1 MAAVGATV
9 VAFAELSLFIAGG
22 AAPWR
27 SRLGMDSLVNPA
39 GWSDQ
44 GALRRFIHVPSRC
57 VPTCDGDPWRW
68 PGAFSCASNRQHR
81 AMNGSSEPLK
91 SQASRKAELER
102 LRRELLRRIVQ
113 NEAQR
118 RAAALSAG
126 RK

>member
-1 MAAVGATV
+1 
-9 VAFAELSLFIAGG
+9 
-22 AAPWR
+22 
-27 SRLGMDSLVNPA
+27 
-39 GWSDQ
+39 
-44 GALRRFIHVPSRC
+44 
-57 VPTCDGDPWRW
+57 
-68 PGAFSCASNRQHR
+68 
-81 AMNGSSEPLK
+81 MNGSSEPLK

>member
-1 MAAVGATV
+1 METPRGRIYPLQAIPEG
-9 VAFAELSLFIAGG
+9 
-22 AAPWR
+22 
-27 SRLGMDSLVNPA
+27 
-39 GWSDQ
+39 
-44 GALRRFIHVPSRC
+44 
-57 VPTCDGDPWRW
+57 
-68 PGAFSCASNRQHR
+68 QHR

-118 RAAALSAG
+118 RAAAVSAG